1 MLLPPSARMLEAVS
15 VDHDPPED
23 PLEHR
28 YEHRRAASAQPGA
41 AGPAQPPR
49 DETRPRRD
57 GQAPGE
63 QGSAGSNPADVT
75 SSGLDPA
82 ASGQADPGRSGR
94 SRPDRGPAG
103 HGPIAGNALAPN
115 PSVDPGPHPDQT
127 TPEPDARPPATIEAF
142 LAGLGTR
149 AFRFAELGLRHRED
163 ALDAVQDA
171 MMKMLG
177 YRERPPSEW
186 TPLFWSI
193 LRSRIV
199 DIQRR
204 RTFRLRWLM
213 PAARDDDEAPLD
225 WADDGPDPSRT
236 HDGREAYGKLAD
248 ALAKLP
254 RRQREAFSL
263 RILEELDVATTA
275 RAMGCSEGA
284 VKTHLSRAREAL
296 QRQLEEWR

>member
-1 MLLPPSARMLEAVS
+1 VLQPPGARMLDTVS
-15 VDHDPPED
+15 IDADPRVQDMPPLPEDGPPE
-23 PLEHR
+23 
-28 YEHRRAASAQPGA
+28 AA
-41 AGPAQPPR
+41 
-49 DETRPRRD
+49 
-57 GQAPGE
+57 
-63 QGSAGSNPADVT
+63 
-75 SSGLDPA
+75 
-82 ASGQADPGRSGR
+82 
-94 SRPDRGPAG
+94 
-103 HGPIAGNALAPN
+103 
-115 PSVDPGPHPDQT
+115 
-127 TPEPDARPPATIEAF
+127 ARLPATIEAF

-149 AFRFAELGLRHRED
+149 AFRFAELGLRHRDD

-171 MMKMLG
+171 MMKMLA
-177 YRERPPSEW
+177 YRDRPAPEW

-204 RTFRLRWLM
+204 RTFRLRWLA
-213 PAARDDDEAPLD
+213 PAPREDDAPLD
-225 WADDGPDPSRT
+225 WADDGPDPQRT
-236 HDGREAYGKLAD
+236 HDGREAYARMSD